1 MLIMFRRLLT
11 LFLILSLRC
20 AAQTPE
26 VNRTDFEIPGGSIFG
41 ATLSNSGTVMY
52 AQQYL
57 WDDSTGATRTHIVK
71 ISSWDVKQKVLLASK
86 VFPEPERSQTFPCRK
101 TLLGLSSGHLYV
113 CSDRTSIRI
122 LDARRIETLRT
133 LRYPEPGV
141 VHDFVVDEARD
152 RVYLLADHVNGA
164 TTLDEFVLS
173 TGERTRNVALPEST
187 LAYSPLAFRP
197 GNGLLTVAFTRTGGF
212 GQKTDLVFYDAST
225 LSIVK
230 KIADLPRLDG
240 LLFAGSTLIAA
251 PGYAGSKR
259 TDCLFSFD
267 LQTFQNSNEFCAPK
281 TGVDFSVALVG
292 KTYLVAATGVN
303 RPKLFSDTI
312 ESVSSSLSIW
322 NLETKKLLT
331 NLNLP
336 DGYTAALAG
345 VTIIGNASGC
355 FIVYQ
360 SSGVSPTVFGACIPG
375 QPEDSNRTPLSRTRP
390 K

>member
-1 MLIMFRRLLT
+1 MLAMLRRLLT
-11 LFLILSLRC
+11 LFLILSIRC
-20 AAQTPE
+20 SAQTPE
-26 VNRTDFEIPGGSIFG
+26 INSSDFEIPGGSIFG
-41 ATLSNSGTVMY
+41 AALSNSGTVMY

-57 WDDSTGATRTHIVK
+57 WDDSGGATRTHVVR
-71 ISSWDVKQKVLLASK
+71 ISSWDVQKKVSLANK

-101 TLLGLSSGHLYV
+101 MLLGLSSGHLYV
-113 CSDRTSIRI
+113 CSGRTSIRV
-122 LDARRIETLRT
+122 LDAERLETIKT
-133 LRYPEPGV
+133 IRYPEPGAI
-141 VHDFVVDEARD
+141 HDFVVDEPRD

-164 TTLDEFVLS
+164 ITLDEFVLS
-173 TGERTRNVALPEST
+173 TGERTRNVALAEST
-187 LAYSPLAFRP
+187 LAYSPLAYRP
-197 GNGLLTVAFTRTGGF
+197 GNGLLTIAFTRTGGF

-225 LSIVK
+225 LGMVK

-251 PGYAGSKR
+251 PGYAGSKK
-259 TDCLFSFD
+259 TDCLLSFD
-267 LQTFQNSNEFCAPK
+267 LQTFQSNREFCAPK

-312 ESVSSSLSIW
+312 ESISSSLSIW

-331 NLNLP
+331 TLNLP

-345 VTIIGNASGC
+345 VTIVGNAGGC
-355 FIVYQ
+355 IIVYQ
-360 SSGVSPTVFGACIPG
+360 SSGVSPIVFSACIPV
-375 QPEDSNRTPLSRTRP
+375 QPEDLNRKPLSSTRP